1 MQQLHDLP
9 IHHHVAFASLELKLV
24 VLLLGVG
31 ENLGVLDLTVGLG
44 QCLLGRE
51 LLLQL
56 HGNRTM
62 S

>member
-31 ENLGVLDLTVGLG
+31 ENLCVLDLAIGLS

-51 LLLQL
+51 LLLQ
-56 HGNRTM
+56 
-62 S
+62 